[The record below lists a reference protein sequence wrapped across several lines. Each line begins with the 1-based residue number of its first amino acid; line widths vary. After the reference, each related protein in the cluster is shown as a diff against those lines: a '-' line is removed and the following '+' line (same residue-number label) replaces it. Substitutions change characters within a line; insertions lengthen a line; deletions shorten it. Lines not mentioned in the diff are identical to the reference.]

1 MTTRGKGHKEGKET
15 KVGGKN
21 YLDLADE
28 IDAQMAYLLQIV
40 SILRIAFEG
49 KTMPV
54 PIVSVMDD
62 IYERLEWLKET
73 ISELESLC
81 KKEGGIRN

>member
-1 MTTRGKGHKEGKET
+1 MTNRGKRHKEEMEIKASKKE
-15 KVGGKN
+15 
-21 YLDLADE
+21 YLDLTDE
-28 IDAQMAYLLQIV
+28 IDSQMVYLLQIV

-62 IYERLEWLKET
+62 IYER
-73 ISELESLC
+73 C
-81 KKEGGIRN
+81 KTSV